1 MNADGDN
8 VRQLTK
14 TDAVC
19 YMPSWQRA
27 DDGERIVFGMH
38 GEKPEM
44 ASIRPDG
51 SALRMLGDGHD
62 PCLSPNGDSVAYT
75 GHIKGGVTVFLMNV
89 DGDNKRVLVNEPNP
103 FGAVFP
109 NWSPDGKQI
118 VFSKNVGRGLELYL
132 VNPDGSNLRQLT
144 RFGEGTI
151 CTPAAWSPDG
161 EWISFRFTD
170 ERYWSDP
177 VRMKKVYREK
187 PADKRPVWIIR
198 PDGTDAHVIECLRF
212 QCAMDGS
219 RAAWKPR

>member
-1 MNADGDN
+1 MKKMRLHHPFHIGALLLAVNIVSAQELAGHKLLLTSVRTGNTELFVVDPVWGDAQN
-8 VRQLTK
+8 VSRS
-14 TDAVC
+14 
-19 YMPSWQRA
+19 PSSE
-27 DDGERIVFGMH
+27 ERY
-38 GEKPEM
+38 
-44 ASIRPDG
+44 A
-51 SALRMLGDGHD
+51 
-62 PCLSPNGDSVAYT
+62 C
-75 GHIKGGVTVFLMNV
+75 
-89 DGDNKRVLVNEPNP
+89 
-103 FGAVFP
+103 
-109 NWSPDGKQI
+109 WSPDGKQI

-198 PDGTDAHVIECLRF
+198 PDGTDARVIECLRF